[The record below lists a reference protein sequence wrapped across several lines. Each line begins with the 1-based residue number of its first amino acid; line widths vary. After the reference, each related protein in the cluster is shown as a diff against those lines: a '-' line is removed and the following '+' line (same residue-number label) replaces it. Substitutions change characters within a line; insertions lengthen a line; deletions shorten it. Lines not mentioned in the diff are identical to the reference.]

1 MSTFEMTAQV
11 RSNVAVR
18 RTFFWN
24 TLWVFWRAI
33 ARTTRAERNSAPVA
47 LRYVTVETLLSRR
60 LPPDRIRTPFSER
73 CLLKG
78 SDAVIRHIR
87 ETHPGHLGQLTPRDR
102 GLRFL
107 PVTSEPRLQLRGI
120 VHFIV
125 TSAESISCVPRTS
138 SGRPSQFLRISAFR
152 ASKSRRRSRR

>member
-87 ETHPGHLGQLTPRDR
+87 ETHPSFSGFPRFGPQNR
-102 GLRFL
+102 EGGRAG
-107 PVTSEPRLQLRGI
+107 S
-120 VHFIV
+120 
-125 TSAESISCVPRTS
+125 SA
-138 SGRPSQFLRISAFR
+138 
-152 ASKSRRRSRR
+152 RSRPPLQ